1 MIGNVTKNQLDAA
14 EAAKNSA
21 AEELASAEGNY
32 NAAKDGFV
40 QAESDVTLAS
50 SIYNAYIANGTDNYN
65 KDFYKPSFKSDMDDA
80 KNYKKTT
87 LYPMIGCYA
96 SGAALLVWGIIKEKR
111 AHKKVN
117 EIVNRYNVDP
127 NAAPAEIP
135 AEIPTETSWKPEFD
149 MEARGNGLALV
160 MKF

>member
-1 MIGNVTKNQLDAA
+1 MDK
-14 EAAKNSA
+14 
-21 AEELASAEGNY
+21 
-32 NAAKDGFV
+32 AKD
-40 QAESDVTLAS
+40 
-50 SIYNAYIANGTDNYN
+50 
-65 KDFYKPSFKSDMDDA
+65 
-80 KNYKKTT
+80 YKKTT

-127 NAAPAEIP
+127 TEIP
-135 AEIPTETSWKPEFD
+135 AETPAETSWKPEFD